1 MAKFKTSKDFKE
13 FSAQVKEKLKE
24 LYSAKN
30 MKDLGKEISN
40 IIRIRTRL
48 GYGVAVPEGDR
59 FKLKELTDKYKEL
72 RRQLDL
78 DSNTTPS
85 RSNLTRTGQLLESID
100 VITVSEGQVTVGPK
114 GSRSE
119 GGTNE
124 QVGKYVAE
132 QGRPFN
138 NLSRAEVKQV
148 VQLLQKRLSDLV
160 EE

>member
-13 FSAQVKEKLKE
+13 FSKQVKEKLKD

-30 MKDLGKEISN
+30 MKQLGKEISN
-40 IIRIRTRL
+40 IIRVRTQL

-59 FKLKELTDKYKEL
+59 FKLKELTEKYKEL
-72 RRQLDL
+72 RKHLDL
-78 DSNTTPS
+78 DANTTPS
-85 RSNLTRTGQLLESID
+85 RSNLTRTGQLLQSID
-100 VITVSEGQVTVGPK
+100 VITASEGQVTVGPK